1 MIIDKLQLTPIKALG
16 FISVAMAAGAMAGL
30 LAQWG
35 LIRIFNMG
43 PRALLRWGVA
53 LACLGNLITVFA
65 PDYWTVVAGYAIS
78 ALGYG
83 FARPGFTAGASLAV
97 KMEDQAKAAGYIA
110 AVNGLNVI
118 IAPLFVGLYEAVAWA
133 PFLLNAVILAG
144 LLVYAL
150 RNRILREAGER
161 GEDDDDSTLALLER
175 SDEGGV

>member
-1 MIIDKLQLTPIKALG
+1 
-16 FISVAMAAGAMAGL
+16 
-30 LAQWG
+30 
-35 LIRIFNMG
+35 
-43 PRALLRWGVA
+43 
-53 LACLGNLITVFA
+53 
-65 PDYWTVVAGYAIS
+65 
-78 ALGYG
+78 
-83 FARPGFTAGASLAV
+83 
-97 KMEDQAKAAGYIA
+97 
-110 AVNGLNVI
+110 VI